1 MSPVSATYWGI
12 PGYVI
17 FWVLFVVAVGLF
29 AQRAYFLFRLLRLGK
44 PENRFDRI
52 GERIKTMLVEVV
64 PQWCSLK
71 TVTGKDLSGIGHAL
85 LFWGFSLFLISYII
99 FIGLAGGFGLSPVIE
114 GTTFETVYLS
124 ILDIAAVWVIL
135 VLIWAAIRRY
145 IVRPERLQISA
156 EAAIIL
162 IVVFSLMVL
171 HFCIEGFGL
180 AGSGTIPDWPFVGA
194 AFARYLSGTGIS
206 KSTLA
211 GISQGAWWLHYMVIL
226 SFMVYIPRSKH
237 LHVLA
242 SLVNAFFKPLGPKVV
257 LEPVPVEAENFG
269 ASKIQDFKWKDLLDL
284 YACAVCGRCHA
295 NCPAHLS
302 GKTLSPREFIHNL
315 KEHLLEEGPELLAL
329 AVKAKASSE
338 TSGESPGENPPETQ
352 VATQAETTAETQATT
367 ASKEMIGAVVTEEE
381 IWACTTCGA
390 CQEVCPVNIEHIRK
404 IIDLRRNL
412 VMAQSKM
419 PESAQLMLR
428 NMQQRGHPWAGIQSM
443 RLRGDWTTDQQLK
456 VLAEGDNAD
465 TLFWVGCT
473 GALVERNVQ
482 ATLSMTRVLKAAGV
496 DFAVLGDA
504 ETCCGDPARRAGYE
518 FQFQIMA
525 EQNIEIFKSYNIKE
539 IVTSCPHCYNTLK
552 HEYPQFGGDFKV
564 VHYTQLISDLI
575 RQGKLKLT
583 NELNSKLT
591 YHDPCYLGR
600 YNNVYQEPRGILQA
614 IPKTK
619 LEEMERSKDTGFCCG
634 GGGGLMWIEEQPG
647 TTKIN
652 QVRLEDALK
661 TGAET
666 VVTACP
672 YCLQM
677 FEDSI
682 DHKGVKDSLKARDLV
697 ELVEAAMKQS

>member
-1 MSPVSATYWGI
+1 VSPVSATYWGI
-12 PGYVI
+12 PGLVI
-17 FWVLFVVAVGLF
+17 FWALFAIAIGLF
-29 AQRAYFLFRLLRLGK
+29 AQRAYFLFRLMRLGK
-44 PENRFDRI
+44 SENRFDRI
-52 GERIKTMLVEVV
+52 GQRIKTMLVEVV

-71 TVTGKDLSGIGHAL
+71 TVTQKDLSGIGHAL

-114 GTTFETVYLS
+114 GTPFETVYSS

-145 IVRPERLQISA
+145 VVRPERLQISA

-180 AGSGTIPDWPFVGA
+180 AGSGHTPDWPPVGA
-194 AFARYLSGTGIS
+194 AFARFLSATGIS
-206 KSTLA
+206 KSTLI
-211 GISQGAWWLHYMVIL
+211 GVYQGAWWLHYALIL
-226 SFMVYIPRSKH
+226 GFMVYIPRSKH

-257 LEPVPVEAENFG
+257 LEPIPLEGAETFG
-269 ASKIQDFKWKDLLDL
+269 ASKIQDFTWKDLLDL
-284 YACAVCGRCHA
+284 YACAVCGRCHV
-295 NCPAHLS
+295 NCPAQLS
-302 GKTLSPREFIHNL
+302 GKTLSPREVIHNL
-315 KEHLLEEGPELLAL
+315 KEHLLDAGPGLLAL
-329 AVKAKASSE
+329 ASQAEASSE
-338 TSGESPGENPPETQ
+338 DPTETQ
-352 VATQAETTAETQATT
+352 TETPAKT
-367 ASKEMIGAVVTEEE
+367 MIGDVVTEEE

-404 IIDLRRNL
+404 IIDMRRNL
-412 VMAQSKM
+412 VLSQSKM

-428 NMQQRGHPWAGIQSM
+428 NMQQRGHPWSGVQSM
-443 RLRGDWTTDQQLK
+443 RLRGDWTSDQELK
-456 VLAEGDNAD
+456 LLAEGDNAD

-473 GALVERNVQ
+473 GALVERNVK

-525 EQNIEIFKSYNIKE
+525 EQNIEIFKSHNIKE
-539 IVTSCPHCYNTLK
+539 IITTCPHCYNTIK
-552 HEYPQFGGDFKV
+552 HEYPRYGGDFKV
-564 VHYTQLISDLI
+564 VHYTELIADLI
-575 RQGKLKLT
+575 RQGRLKLT
-583 NELNSKLT
+583 NELNSILT

-600 YNNVYQEPRGILQA
+600 YNSVYLEPRRILQA
-614 IPKTK
+614 IPKAK
-619 LEEMERSKDTGFCCG
+619 LEEMERSRDTGFCCG

-652 QVRLEDALK
+652 QMRLEDALK
-661 TGAET
+661 TGAEA

-682 DHKGVKDSLKARDLV
+682 EHKGVKDSLKARDLV
-697 ELVEAAMKQS
+697 ELVEAAMKQSY